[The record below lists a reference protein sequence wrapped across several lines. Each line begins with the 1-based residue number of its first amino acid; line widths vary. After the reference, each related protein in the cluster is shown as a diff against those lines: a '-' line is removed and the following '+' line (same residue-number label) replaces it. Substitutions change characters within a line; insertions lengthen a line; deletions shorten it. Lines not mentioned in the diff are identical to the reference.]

1 MLIQKRFIQKT
12 NTKRWFW
19 IITMVA
25 ILSLGFGVSQI
36 VRFQEATAQAEEEVL
51 PQLTAE
57 LEALKAEYRAQQA
70 RWQSQLLAQIAPTLT
85 DEPDAVRRQFVDF
98 LEEIGNPGTAALV
111 AMLKDPSKSVR
122 RKAAEALGEIGEDER
137 KAGRNYDA
145 AAIGLA
151 MALKDDSDDVFREA
165 IAELG
170 DVRPTSAESLAVV
183 VPALIAVQTKGSSSA
198 RDDVL
203 DVLGQI
209 GEDLAENGQSTD
221 TIRDALIVGL
231 NDDSTKVR
239 TNAIAELSDIRETS
253 TQTFAALIRALSDD
267 AKSVRARAEDVL
279 IKLGRSHAV
288 SITPMLVDALTNS
301 QSATTRGHVVDVL
314 GEIGEALVKRGESDE
329 MVVKPL
335 LVALTDPVADVR
347 RNAAD
352 ELGEMRA
359 KSPDALTALTQALA
373 DRSKNVRR
381 AAQKAIRRIEAAK

>member
-1 MLIQKRFIQKT
+1 MLIQKRFIQKA

-19 IITMVA
+19 IITVVTT
-25 ILSLGFGVSQI
+25 LLLGFGISQM
-36 VRFQEATAQAEEEVL
+36 VQFQEATAQSEEDRFDRLAAKFEV
-51 PQLTAE
+51 
-57 LEALKAEYRAQQA
+57 LKAEHRQLQTK
-70 RWQSQLLAQIAPTLT
+70 WQSDLLAQIAPTLT
-85 DEPDAVRRQFVDF
+85 DEREAVKRQFVDF
-98 LEEIGNPGTAALV
+98 LEEIGSPGTGALV
-111 AMLKDPSKSVR
+111 VMLQDSSKRVR
-122 RKAAEALGEIGEDER
+122 KNAVEALGEIGEQER

-151 MALKDDSDDVFREA
+151 GALTDASDDVFREA

-170 DVRPTSAESLAVV
+170 DVRPTSAESLAYV
-183 VPALIAVQTKGSSSA
+183 VPALIAVQTKGSPSA

-239 TNAIAELSDIRETS
+239 TNAIAELSDIQETS

-279 IKLGRSHAV
+279 IKLGRNRAV
-288 SITPMLVDALTNS
+288 SITPMLADALTNN

-314 GEIGEALVKRGESDE
+314 GEIGAALVKRGESDE
-329 MVVKPL
+329 MVVKLL

-373 DRSKNVRR
+373 DSYRNVRS

>member
-1 MLIQKRFIQKT
+1 MIQKQLIQRV

-19 IITMVA
+19 VVTIV
-25 ILSLGFGVSQI
+25 LGLLLGFGVNQKMQFREAIAESQ
-36 VRFQEATAQAEEEVL
+36 EEVL
-51 PQLTAE
+51 PKLTEE
-57 LEALKAEYRAQQA
+57 LDALKAEYKAQQA
-70 RWQSQLLAQIAPTLT
+70 KWQSQLLAQIAPTLT
-85 DEPDAVRRQFVDF
+85 DEPNAVRRQFVEF
-98 LEEIGNPGTAALV
+98 LEEIGHPGTAALV
-111 AMLKDPSKSVR
+111 AMLRDPSKSVR

-151 MALKDDSDDVFREA
+151 MALKDESDDVFREA
-165 IAELG
+165 IEELG

-209 GEDLAENGQSTD
+209 GEDLAENGQPTD
-221 TIRDALIVGL
+221 AIQDALIADL
-231 NDDSTKVR
+231 NDDSARVR
-239 TNAIAELSDIRETS
+239 NNAIAELSDIQATS
-253 TQTFAALIRALSDD
+253 TKTFAALIRALSDD
-267 AKSVRARAEDVL
+267 TKSVRARAEDVL

-288 SITPMLVDALTNS
+288 SITPLLADALTNN

-314 GEIGEALVKRGESDE
+314 GEIGEALVKKGESDE
-329 MVVKPL
+329 MVVKSL
-335 LVALTDPVADVR
+335 LVALQDSAANVR

-359 KSPDALTALTQALA
+359 KSPDVETALTQALE
-373 DRSKNVRR
+373 DSSKNVRS
-381 AAQKAIRRIEAAK
+381 AAQKAIRRIKAAK

>member
-85 DEPDAVRRQFVDF
+85 DESDAVRRQFVDF

-183 VPALIAVQTKGSSSA
+183 VPALIAVQTKVH
-198 RDDVL
+198 RV
-203 DVLGQI
+203 
-209 GEDLAENGQSTD
+209 
-221 TIRDALIVGL
+221 
-231 NDDSTKVR
+231 
-239 TNAIAELSDIRETS
+239 
-253 TQTFAALIRALSDD
+253 
-267 AKSVRARAEDVL
+267 
-279 IKLGRSHAV
+279 HATMY
-288 SITPMLVDALTNS
+288 SMF
-301 QSATTRGHVVDVL
+301 
-314 GEIGEALVKRGESDE
+314 
-329 MVVKPL
+329 
-335 LVALTDPVADVR
+335 
-347 RNAAD
+347 
-352 ELGEMRA
+352 
-359 KSPDALTALTQALA
+359 
-373 DRSKNVRR
+373 
-381 AAQKAIRRIEAAK
+381 

>member
-1 MLIQKRFIQKT
+1 MIQKQLIQRA

-19 IITMVA
+19 IVA
-25 ILSLGFGVSQI
+25 IVLGLLLCFGINQ
-36 VRFQEATAQAEEEVL
+36 RMQFREATAESQEEVL

-57 LEALKAEYRAQQA
+57 LDALKAEHKAQQA
-70 RWQSQLLAQIAPTLT
+70 KWQSQLLTQIAPTLT
-85 DEPDAVRRQFVDF
+85 DESDAVRRQFVDF

-111 AMLKDPSKSVR
+111 VMLSDPSKSVR
-122 RKAAEALGEIGEDER
+122 RKAAEALGEIGEDAR

-145 AAIGLA
+145 AAIALA
-151 MALKDDSDDVFREA
+151 TALKDDSDDVFREA
-165 IAELG
+165 IQELS

-183 VPALIAVQTKGSSSA
+183 VPALIAVQTKGPSNT

-209 GEDLAENGQSTD
+209 GEDLAESGQSTD
-221 TIRDALIVGL
+221 TIRDALIAGL

-239 TNAIAELSDIRETS
+239 TNAIAELSDIQAAS
-253 TQTFAALIRALSDD
+253 TQTFAALIRVLSDD

-288 SITPMLVDALTNS
+288 SITPLLAGALTTS

-314 GEIGEALVKRGESDE
+314 GEIGEALVKKGESDE

-335 LVALTDPVADVR
+335 LVALQDSDADVR

-359 KSPDALTALTQALA
+359 KSPDAVPALTGALE
-373 DRSKNVRR
+373 DSSKNVRS
-381 AAQKAIRRIEAAK
+381 AAQKAIRRINAAK